1 MAGPGTAR
9 ERVQALWG
17 RPRAAAVEPQQ
28 PACCRAAKAA
38 PGTPPIAPPLPTPPI
53 APPLPPAVAATAVH
67 HRCRDPQPS
76 LPPCRDRPPWVR
88 ASIAASTTAAKRT
101 TSLLTTT
108 RRRGAQPRAA
118 LSRALTACPHRGNLL
133 HWEQFIAMGCNK
145 LPPVQQIPPSAINC
159 PQCKNCPQCRTDPHA
174 RRARRRVA
182 TSPPPTSKR
191 WPLAGVP
198 PPP

>member
-1 MAGPGTAR
+1 M
-9 ERVQALWG
+9 QALWG

-38 PGTPPIAPPLPTPPI
+38 PGTPPIAPPLPAPPI

-88 ASIAASTTAAKRT
+88 ASIAASTTAAKWT

-118 LSRALTACPHRGNLL
+118 LSRGAPSPPALTRAICCTGSNLL
-133 HWEQFIAMGCNK
+133 PWGAIKCPLAMNCTGRGAPSAIHCPQCNT
-145 LPPVQQIPPSAINC
+145 LPPVQYIAPSAAPIL
-159 PQCKNCPQCRTDPHA
+159 TLA
-174 RRARRRVA
+174 ERAGV
-182 TSPPPTSKR
+182 SPPRHHPAPS
-191 WPLAGVP
+191 AGP
-198 PPP
+198 